1 MRSYAGILFEVVAIE
16 HDITLLDEPEA
27 FLHPPQ
33 MRRLGE
39 TLAEETVNQ
48 VFVATHSSDIL
59 RGFLN
64 VQSDNVRIIRL
75 RRSGNVNH
83 ATMTNPERLNE
94 LWEQPELRYSNA
106 LDGIFHE
113 EVLICEDD
121 SDCRLYNSIADHLAK
136 TDQKKNWPD
145 AAYVPCG
152 GKSAIPKI
160 ASSLRE
166 IGVSV
171 KVIADIDLL
180 NDEAMLESVV
190 EAVGGQWEAIR
201 KHWKIVD
208 TGVRQGVSGLTQ
220 IEILA
225 GIKEVIDEH
234 KEGEGLPKSKIIDL
248 LKQTS
253 PWAIVK
259 KHGSACIPRGNAR
272 DAFEQLDRLLRGTGI
287 FVVPV
292 GEAEN
297 FCPKLGSHGPRFV
310 SKLFQTYELD
320 DPELELLRE
329 FVSGVF
335 GN

>member
-1 MRSYAGILFEVVAIE
+1 MYDDQDLMKNISDLFNKSFQQELFMDYRASPQLPIHVGTPPDIEKIPNQVSNEYVEEVRKNPRLDGQGDGMRSYAGILFEVVAIE

-64 VQSDNVRIIRL
+64 VKSDNVRIIRL
-75 RRSGNVNH
+75 RRSGDRNY
-83 ATMTNPERLNE
+83 ATMTDPERLNE

-136 TDQKKNWPD
+136 SHKDKSWPD

-152 GKSAIPKI
+152 GKAAIPKI

-171 KVIADIDLL
+171 K
-180 NDEAMLESVV
+180 
-190 EAVGGQWEAIR
+190 
-201 KHWKIVD
+201 
-208 TGVRQGVSGLTQ
+208 
-220 IEILA
+220 
-225 GIKEVIDEH
+225 
-234 KEGEGLPKSKIIDL
+234 
-248 LKQTS
+248 
-253 PWAIVK
+253 
-259 KHGSACIPRGNAR
+259 
-272 DAFEQLDRLLRGTGI
+272 
-287 FVVPV
+287 
-292 GEAEN
+292 
-297 FCPKLGSHGPRFV
+297 
-310 SKLFQTYELD
+310 
-320 DPELELLRE
+320 
-329 FVSGVF
+329 
-335 GN
+335 